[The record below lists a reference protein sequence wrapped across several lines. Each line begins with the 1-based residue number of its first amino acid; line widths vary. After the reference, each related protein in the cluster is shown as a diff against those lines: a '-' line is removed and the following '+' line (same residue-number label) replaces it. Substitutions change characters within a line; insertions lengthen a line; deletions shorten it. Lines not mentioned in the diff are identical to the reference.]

1 VTAHSTEARQVGLIR
16 LHNYKILRA
25 KPYHQSSHFIADE
38 RTLIGKNR
46 KRTLLHT
53 HLCPCRSGWIMA
65 SCCLD
70 KSDGKLRKR
79 VKSLQ
84 PPSPVTNFAH
94 PKCYLRSTHDCSEDI
109 SREHYISANILEQ
122 LGSSISVIGFPFL
135 APNETKSFAI
145 DNLTSKIL
153 CRRHNEALSPLD
165 QEAGIFF
172 RELSLSLSDLEKAP
186 SRTHN
191 IHLASGSALELWMLK
206 TACGMYFS
214 RIAAKDN
221 VRLAGTHT
229 VDEAKITAAFF
240 ENKWDDRAGLYFN
253 GHYGSAMTTMAGIVV
268 RTLSEDIG
276 SFQEYVLRCWASS
289 LTCCSTQ
296 PAQTLDR
303 GPALSGDQAN
313 SSLKKTSAS
322 TL

>member
-1 VTAHSTEARQVGLIR
+1 
-16 LHNYKILRA
+16 
-25 KPYHQSSHFIADE
+25 
-38 RTLIGKNR
+38 
-46 KRTLLHT
+46 
-53 HLCPCRSGWIMA
+53 MA

-135 APNETKSFAI
+135 APNETNSFAI

-165 QEAGIFF
+165 QEAEIFF

-221 VRLAGTHT
+221 VRLAGTHR

-276 SFQEYVLRCWASS
+276 SLFSGVRIALLGIEFDLLFDTTGASPGPWPGIVRRPS
-289 LTCCSTQ
+289 ELIFEKNQREHAIILTWPQGTPEASIRFGTD
-296 PAQTLDR
+296 P
-303 GPALSGDQAN
+303 PSGVVP
-313 SSLKKTSAS
+313 LE
-322 TL
+322 